1 MILRLMSGSKGLWS
15 MQNRKLIFFK
25 VLMIIINFI
34 AVMFVTIFIYIT
46 TLKICDYFIAKEFIN
61 QVTALPWRPFKN
73 IIISIAL
80 FSILII
86 NFIVREIIFVN
97 IGKFIYLSLSIDF
110 LVSISI
116 IYILNFNYNGVLF
129 LVIANVIT
137 FTKGI
142 KGRYL
147 LMLLSIAGIIIADY
161 ELIAINYNL
170 YSLNDYISFYN
181 STMQQNLMGFYNIIV
196 SINLI
201 VFIIYC
207 IYVIQ
212 DQRGTIDEVKF
223 LYDRLSKTNE
233 ELHGANEQLKE
244 YSKVMEK
251 MGETKER
258 NRLAREIHDTLGHT
272 LTGISVAIDACI
284 ATVEYSPTNTKKQL
298 EIIAKVTREG
308 IKDVR
313 RSVSR
318 LRPDALEYLNLE
330 SAIHKMIKE
339 METVTSAKVF
349 FESQVAHL
357 KFDADEEDAIYRVIQ
372 ESLTNAIRHG
382 KATQIWVQIRSE
394 EGEIILTIK
403 DNGLGCKM
411 MKKGFGTRHI
421 VERIEMLNGK
431 VEFEGTN
438 GFTVT
443 ARIPIRWGEK
453 YD

>member
-1 MILRLMSGSKGLWS
+1 MNLPLMVGSKGYWI
-15 MQNRKLIFFK
+15 MQNRNFIYFK
-25 VLMIIINFI
+25 ALMIIINLI

-46 TLKICDYFIAKEFIN
+46 TLKICDYFIAREFISH
-61 QVTALPWRPFKN
+61 VSSLPWKPYQN
-73 IIISIAL
+73 IIISIFL
-80 FSILII
+80 FGILIM
-86 NFIVREIIFVN
+86 NFIIREVICVN
-97 IGKFIYLSLSIDF
+97 IGKFMYLSWIIDF
-110 LVSISI
+110 IVSISI

-137 FTKGI
+137 NTKGVT
-142 KGRYL
+142 GRYL
-147 LMLLSIAGIIIADY
+147 LMLLSIAGILIADY

-170 YSLNDYISFYN
+170 YSIEDYISFYN
-181 STMQQNLMGFYNIIV
+181 STTQQYIIGFYNIIV
-196 SINLI
+196 SINII

-212 DQRGTIDEVKF
+212 DQRGTINEVKT
-223 LYDRLSKTNE
+223 LYDKLSK
-233 ELHGANEQLKE
+233 ANEDLQEANNQLKE
-244 YSKVMEK
+244 YSKLMEK

-272 LTGISVAIDACI
+272 LTGISAGIDACI
-284 ATVEYSPTNTKKQL
+284 ATVERSPAETKKQL
-298 EIIAKVTREG
+298 EVIAKVTREG
-308 IKDVR
+308 IKDIR
-313 RSVSR
+313 RSVNR
-318 LRPDALEYLNLE
+318 LRPDALERLNLE
-330 SAIHKMIKE
+330 TAIQKMIKE
-339 METVTSAKVF
+339 VESMANTNIF
-349 FESQVAHL
+349 FESQVDHL
-357 KFDADEEDAIYRVIQ
+357 KFDSDEEDTIYRVIQ

-382 KATQIWVQIRSE
+382 KATQVWVQIRSE

-403 DNGLGCKM
+403 DNGIGCKV